1 MNRVEMLEQYFSFL
15 KKEGLKAEDVTI
27 GAGGA
32 MIMHGLREETRDID
46 TDIPDDVFA
55 EIRTR
60 GLPEKEIRPGVFV
73 ISYNEVIDL
82 HRKEDFDETEMID
95 GVCVSTLES
104 ILALKRMLNREKDQA
119 DIAKIEE
126 AIASSNK
133 F

>member
-1 MNRVEMLEQYFSFL
+1 MNRAEMLEQYFSFL

-60 GLPEKEIRPGVFV
+60 GLPEKEIRSGVFV

>member
-1 MNRVEMLEQYFSFL
+1 MNRAEMLEQYFAFL
-15 KKEGLKAEDVTI
+15 EKENLEAKDVTI

-32 MIMHGLREETRDID
+32 MIMHGLRQETRDID
-46 TDIPDDVFA
+46 TDITDEVFA
-55 EIRTR
+55 EIRRR

-82 HRKEDFDETEMID
+82 HRKEEFDETQMID
-95 GVCVSTLES
+95 GVCVSTLKS

-126 AIASSNK
+126 VIASSNK